1 MPFVVTGFS
10 IYPIILGCL
19 FVPSDR
25 PHTRD
30 RRVDWLGA
38 IAITAAQILLTLGLT
53 FSIANNRGWESAMYV
68 LPRGCAKPR
77 PCRSAFQPFRL
88 AAGIRA
94 RWYVV
99 SPSHSGETIWQIAR
113 ASVTLYAA
121 AVFAWGGVDVRRRLI
136 TPALADVLKNFAIFG
151 AYP

>member
-30 RRVDWLGA
+30 RRGDWLGA

-53 FSIANNRGWESAMYV
+53 FSIANNRGWKAPCMCYLGDALSPV
-68 LPRGCAKPR
+68 L
-77 PCRSAFQPFRL
+77 
-88 AAGIRA
+88 
-94 RWYVV
+94 
-99 SPSHSGETIWQIAR
+99 
-113 ASVTLYAA
+113 
-121 AVFAWGGVDVRRRLI
+121 AVLLFSLFVWRQEYELDG
-136 TPALADVLKNFAIFG
+136 T
-151 AYP
+151 